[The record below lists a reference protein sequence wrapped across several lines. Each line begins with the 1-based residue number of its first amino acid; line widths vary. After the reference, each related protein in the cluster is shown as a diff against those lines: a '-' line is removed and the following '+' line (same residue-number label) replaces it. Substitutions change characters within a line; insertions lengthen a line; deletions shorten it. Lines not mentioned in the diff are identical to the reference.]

1 MGNKTFRKA
10 TLWLLVLF
18 AVFLFAPFSSS
29 ADDGYDAHFFIRYDS
44 STQTEDGTT
53 SYHPSHYFP
62 VGTTASDYVYGSGG
76 SDYTS
81 VDGKVLT
88 KSAYVAG
95 AEKIITGGNVNLY
108 DSFGTEANTEAL
120 HKYFKT
126 VYDNILQEPSRD
138 VIQTSIGKALGAKY
152 ATLYAKGEIDVLWY
166 VSKAESSYVN
176 VDGVVYYVKT
186 GQVVDKPETD
196 SGSVEIDGIK
206 NLKGR
211 NFKKG
216 DSWSFAIKADSADAP
231 MPEKS
236 TVSIQPE
243 DDAVE
248 YFTFGEIHFTRAD
261 LAGTNSKTFRYTIT
275 ESGSVANVTNDSA
288 THTVNVT
295 VSYDRNTKK
304 LSVKAAY
311 LNGGKSGSSAEFNN
325 EYHKPVTSVQG
336 KKVWADSND
345 RSQMRPEFITIHLLR
360 NGEEIKTK
368 TVTEAND
375 WKWTFDNLDK
385 FDANDKEYKYT
396 IKEDTVPFYTSAE
409 SKDADGNTV
418 ITNTYKPEKLELKG
432 DSALKV
438 TKVVVG
444 KKSAEPFTFKLT
456 AAENYGD
463 AVKMPANTE
472 VKTSDSIPADGA
484 ETKSFQPVEITKAGT
499 YQFKVKET
507 TTTTAGGWDYDN
519 RERTL
524 TVKVA
529 DNKGHLEVVDAD
541 STLSA
546 TVTNTFTPAVMD
558 GDTAITGLKT
568 LIGRNML
575 KDEEFNFTLKAGDE
589 ATQKAIDEKDIVLGS
604 TNARVSTLADGST
617 TTFMFGRAEF
627 SKEGEYT
634 FIVTEKDGGK
644 PGMKYDTEGKIL
656 KVKVSKED
664 GVLKAVQMNSPS
676 YKNVYEAAGEYTPAG
691 TKTLLSENGNK
702 LSVKDG
708 QFEFNVY
715 YSGHEDQEPVTT
727 GTTGSGKDAP
737 IHFGTLSYSISDLEK
752 LVAKGYADKK
762 VLASGAEYSINY
774 AVTEK
779 ETGNS
784 ALQQNTQTQT
794 FRVVV
799 KDNGT
804 GKLTVESGTGKKLNF
819 ENVYKSEKATVN
831 FEGLKVLEGR
841 SLKAGEFTFK
851 VASADADTPMPEAR
865 EAQNKANGSVNFGT
879 ITYGKDDLGDATE
892 KTFTYKIT
900 ESGNHPGVSNDTETK
915 TVKVTVKDDGKG
927 HITAELNPK
936 AAPLFTF
943 NNTYRTTSQDSSVT
957 GQVSIKKALAGRA
970 MEDGEFHFVLK
981 DEKGKTVGNATN
993 DKDGNITFPA
1003 LTFQNVGTYNY
1014 TVEEVAGNDSHITY
1028 DTTSYRVSAVVTDNL
1043 DGTLKVTWKSGTGT
1057 ILFKNTYSVD
1067 PTEATPSVEKEI
1079 IGENPAKDSTFRFTL
1094 TGTDNAPM
1102 PKGSVDGEKT
1112 ETITGEG
1119 QTEFGKIT
1127 FTQAGTYTYKVT
1139 EKLGNEA
1146 SYNYDSTEYT
1156 LTYKVTDVRGELKAE
1171 QSITTGGKSA
1181 NAMVFTNEYA
1191 PASMEGDAAITGTK
1205 ELVGRSMQADE
1216 QFEFTLKAGDEATQK
1231 AIDEKDIVL
1240 TDTDASLSGMKD
1252 GEKATFSFGRAEF
1265 SKEGEYTFTAT
1276 EKDGRKAGMTY
1287 DTAAKTFKVKVF
1299 KKNGVM
1305 STVQENQPTFKNTY
1319 EASGEYTP
1327 AGTKTLLN
1335 ENGNKLSV
1343 KDNQFKFSVYYAGH
1357 EEGEPVI
1364 TGTTAGGKDAA
1375 IQFGKLSY
1383 TISDL
1388 EKLVA
1393 KGYADKK
1400 VLEDGAE
1407 YSINYAVTENA
1418 TGNSALQQNTQ
1429 VQTFRVVVTDNG
1441 SGNLATKSVYGQ
1453 KIAFENLY
1461 KSDKATVNF
1470 EGQKVLEGRKL
1481 KADEFSFKFTSDE
1494 ANAPM
1499 PEQTEVQN
1507 KADGSVNFGA
1517 ITYGKNDLGDATEKT
1532 FTYKVKESGN
1542 QPGVSN
1548 DTETKIVKVTVKD
1561 DGKGHI
1567 TAETN
1572 PNTAPLFT
1580 FNNTYSTTSQDSS
1593 VTGQVQ
1599 MKKALTGRALK
1610 DGEFHFVLKNEAG
1623 KEVGKAVNDKD
1634 GNITFPK
1641 LTFKNV
1647 GTYNYTVEEVAGN
1660 DRHIT
1665 YDTTSY
1671 AVSAVVTDNLD
1682 GTLKVTWNSGTGN
1695 IQFRNTYTVDST
1707 NATPSVEKKI
1717 AGGNPAKDSTFRF
1730 TLTGKDNAP
1739 MPEGSK
1745 DGVKSAS
1752 ITGEGKAD
1760 FGKITFDKAG
1770 TYTYKVSEK
1779 IGSESSYNYDATE
1792 YTLTY
1797 KVKDVDGELK
1807 AEKSIT
1813 AGGKSADSMVFTN
1826 KYAPASLDG
1835 DTALTGTKTLIG
1847 RNMLKDEE
1855 FNFTLK
1861 AGDEA
1866 TQKAIDEKDIVLGST
1881 NARVSILSNGST
1893 TTFMFGRAEFAKEGE
1908 YTFLVT
1914 ERDGGKPGMKYDT
1927 ESKNLKVKVSKV
1939 NGIMTAV
1946 QEKTPAFKNT
1956 YEASGEYTPEGS
1968 KTLLNENGNKMSVK
1982 DDQFKFSVYY
1992 AGHEDQDPIITGTT
2006 GNGKYAPIHFGTL
2019 SYTISGLEKLVAK
2032 GYADKKVLANG
2043 AEYSINYG
2051 VTENATGNSA
2061 LQQNTQTQ
2069 TFRVVVKD
2077 NGTGKLTVESGT
2089 GKKLNFENVY
2099 KSEKATVN
2107 FEGLKVLEGRSLK
2120 AGEFSF
2126 KIASDDAN
2134 APMPEQTEV
2143 KNHANGS
2150 VNFGTI
2156 TYGKN
2161 DLGDAT
2167 EKTFTYKVTESGNH
2181 PGVANDTET
2190 KTVKVTVKDD
2200 GKGHI
2205 TAETNPNAAPLFAFN
2220 NTYSTQPMD
2229 SSVTGQVQI
2238 KKALAGRS
2246 MEEGEFHFVLKN
2258 EEGKTVDNA
2267 VNDKDGN
2274 ITFKKLTFKNVGTYN
2289 YTVEEVAGN
2298 DRHITYDKNSYN
2310 VSAAVTDNLDG
2321 TLKVTW
2327 TSGTGAILFKNTYT
2341 VDPTDATPSVE
2352 KKIAGGNPA
2361 KDSTFRFTLT
2371 GKDNA
2376 PMPEGSKDS
2385 VKSASITG
2393 EGKAD
2398 FGKITFDKAGTYTYK
2413 VAEENGNESSYNY
2426 DSTEYTLTYKV
2437 TDVKGELKAEQ
2448 SITAGDKSADEMVF
2462 TNEYAPA
2469 SMDGDTAITGTKELT
2484 GRSMLKDE
2492 KFEFTLKAGDEET
2505 QKAIDE
2511 KDIVLDDTHAS
2522 LSGMRDGQKST
2533 FSFGRAE
2540 FSKEGEYTFTVTE
2553 KDGGKA
2559 GMTYDTKEKTFKVKV
2574 AKENGIMTAVQEETP
2589 TFKNVYEASGEY
2601 TPAGTKTLLS
2611 ENGNKLSVK
2620 DNQFKFSVYYAGHE
2634 DQKPVTTGVTTSGKD
2649 AAIHFGTLS
2658 YTVSDLEKLVAKGY
2672 AAKTA
2677 KDDGAEYSINY
2688 AVTENATGNSALQ
2701 QNTQVQ
2707 TFRVVVTDNG
2717 SGNLATKSVYGQ
2729 KIAFENLYKSDKA
2742 TVNFEG
2748 QKVLEGRKLKADEFS
2763 FKFTSDEAN
2772 APMPEQAEVK
2782 NKANGQISFGTVTY
2796 GKDDLGDETEKTFT
2810 YKVKESGNRP
2820 GVANDTE
2827 TKTVKVTVKDDGKGH
2842 ITAETDPKTAPL
2854 FAFSNTYS
2862 TKPMDSSVTDQV
2874 QMKKVIV
2881 GRAME
2886 EGEFHF
2892 VLKNEEGKTL
2902 DNAVNDKAGNITFD
2916 KLTFKK
2922 VGTYNYTV
2930 EEVAGNDRHIT
2941 YDATPY
2947 TISAIVTDNLDGTL
2961 KVTWKSGT
2969 GAILFKNTYTPD
2981 STDAA
2986 PSVEKKIAGKNPAK
3000 DSTFRFTLTGKDN
3013 APMPEGSKDD
3023 RKTVKITGEGK
3034 ADFGKINFTRAG
3046 TYTYKVA
3053 EENGNESS
3061 YNYDSTEYT
3070 LTYKVTDVRGT
3081 LKAEQSITAGGKS
3094 ADAMVFTNKYA
3105 PASMEGDAAIT
3116 GTKELAGRSMQ
3127 KNEKFEFTLKAGDEA
3142 TQKAIDEK
3150 DIVLDDTHASLSGMR
3165 DGQKST
3171 FSFGRAEFSKEG
3183 EYTFTVTEKDGGKT
3197 GMTYDT
3203 KEKTFKVKVAK
3214 ENGIMTAVQEETP
3227 TFKNVYEASGEFTP
3241 AGTKTLLSENG
3252 NKLSVKDNQFKF
3264 SVYYAGHTDG
3274 EAVTT
3279 GTTGS
3284 GKEAEIHFG
3293 KISYTIS
3300 ELEKLVQNG
3309 YANKVEIDGGTRY
3322 VINYVVTENPSDNDA
3337 MQQNTEAKGVQVFVE
3352 DNGDGTLSVES
3363 EGADHLDFEN
3373 RYKSGEAKVALE
3385 GLKVLEGRSLQ
3396 AEEFTF
3402 TLTSEDA
3409 DAPMP
3414 EKSEVKN
3421 DAKGQINFG
3430 TITYGKDD
3438 LGDATEKTF
3447 TYQVKESGEQ
3457 PGVANDTETKTVK
3470 VTVKDDGEGHITA
3483 ETEPKEAPL
3492 FAFNNTYSTTSKE
3505 SSVTDTVKI
3514 RKTLTGRKL
3523 KNKEF
3528 TFVLKDKDGKNV
3540 AEAKNNADGKVTFKS
3555 LTFDEVGTYN
3565 YIVKEVKG
3573 NAKHVTYDANAYK
3586 VTATVTDNLDGTL
3599 SVKWSTGTKKE
3610 IRFYNRYK
3618 TKTVTSNSNGK
3629 HGGKADNNNIGPFTG
3644 DDSNADLYLGLM
3656 GASAAVLA
3664 ALAGSRKK
3672 RKL

>member
-1 MGNKTFRKA
+1 MGNKITRKA
-10 TLWLLVLF
+10 TVWLLVLF
-18 AVFLFAPFSSS
+18 VVFCFAPFSSS
-29 ADDGYDAHFFIRYDS
+29 ADDGARAERSVTGTIQAAKKAVSSVIGDVEPTPVSDSGYDAHFFIRYDS

-53 SYHPSHYFP
+53 QYSPKHYFP

-81 VDGKVLT
+81 ADGKVLT
-88 KSAYVAG
+88 KVAYVPG

-108 DSFGTEANTEAL
+108 DSFDTETNTEAL
-120 HKYFKT
+120 HEHFKT
-126 VYDNILQEPSRD
+126 VYDNILQEPSGD
-138 VIQTSIGKALGAKY
+138 VIQTSIEKALGTKY

-196 SGSVEIDGIK
+196 SGTVEIDGIK

-211 NFKKG
+211 SFKKG
-216 DSWSFAIKADSADAP
+216 DSWNFAIKADSADAP
-231 MPEKS
+231 MPEKT

-261 LAGTNSKTFRYTIT
+261 LKGSNSKTFRYTIT

-295 VSYDRNTKK
+295 VSYDRSTGK
-304 LSVKAAY
+304 LTVKAAY
-311 LNGGKSGSSAEFNN
+311 LNDGKSGSSAEFNN
-325 EYHKPVTSVQG
+325 EYHKPATSVQG
-336 KKVWADSND
+336 KKVWEDSND
-345 RSQMRPEFITIHLLR
+345 RSQMRPESITIHLLR
-360 NGEEIKTK
+360 NGEEIKSK

-385 FDANDKEYKYT
+385 FDANDNEYKYT

-409 SKDADGNTV
+409 STDADGNAV

-444 KKSAEPFTFKLT
+444 KKSAETFTFKLT

-541 STLSA
+541 SKLSA

-589 ATQKAIDEKDIVLGS
+589 TTQKAIDEKDIVLGN

-676 YKNVYEAAGEYTPAG
+676 CKNVYEAAGEYTPAG
-691 TKTLLSENGNK
+691 TKTLLNENGNK

-715 YSGHEDQEPVTT
+715 YSGHEDREPVTT
-727 GTTGSGKDAP
+727 GTAGNGKDAP
-737 IHFGTLSYSISDLEK
+737 IHFGTLSYTISDLEK
-752 LVAKGYADKK
+752 LAAKGYADKK
-762 VLASGAEYSINY
+762 VLENGAEYSINY
-774 AVTEK
+774 TVTEK
-779 ETGNS
+779 DTGNS

-794 FRVVV
+794 FRAVVT
-799 KDNGT
+799 DNGT
-804 GKLTVESGTGKKLNF
+804 GKLTVKAATGQKLNF
-819 ENVYKSEKATVN
+819 ENEYKSEKATVD

-841 SLKAGEFTFK
+841 SLKANEFTFK
-851 VASADADTPMPEAR
+851 VTSDDADAPMPEAR
-865 EAQNKANGSVNFGT
+865 EAQNRANGRVNFGT
-879 ITYGKDDLGDATE
+879 VTYGKDDLGDATA

-900 ESGNHPGVSNDTETK
+900 ESGNRPGVANDTETK

-927 HITAELNPK
+927 HITAELDPK

-943 NNTYRTTSQDSSVT
+943 NNTYSTASKESSVT

-981 DEKGKTVGNATN
+981 DENGKTVGNATN

-1003 LTFQNVGTYNY
+1003 LTFKNVGTYNY

-1028 DTTSYRVSAVVTDNL
+1028 DATPYKVSAVVTDNL
-1043 DGTLKVTWKSGTGT
+1043 DGTLKVTWTGGTGA

-1067 PTEATPSVEKEI
+1067 PTDATPSVEKKI
-1079 IGENPAKDSTFRFTL
+1079 TGGNPAKDSTFRFTL
-1094 TGTDNAPM
+1094 TGADNAPM
-1102 PKGSVDGEKT
+1102 PKGSVDGKKSV
-1112 ETITGEG
+1112 TITGEG
-1119 QTEFGKIT
+1119 QTDFGKIT
-1127 FTQAGTYTYKVT
+1127 FTRAGTYTYKVT
-1139 EKLGNEA
+1139 ENLGNEA

-1171 QSITTGGKSA
+1171 QSITAGGKSA

-1205 ELVGRSMQADE
+1205 ELVGRSMLDGEKFDFA
-1216 QFEFTLKAGDEATQK
+1216 LKAGDEVTKK
-1231 AIDEKDIVL
+1231 AIEEKDVVL

-1265 SKEGEYTFTAT
+1265 SKEGEYTFTVT
-1276 EKDGRKAGMTY
+1276 EKDGGKAGMTY
-1287 DTAAKTFKVKVF
+1287 DTEAKTFKVKVF

-1305 STVQENQPTFKNTY
+1305 STVQESKPAFKNIY

-1335 ENGNKLSV
+1335 ETGNKLSV

-1357 EEGEPVI
+1357 EDGEPVI

-1383 TISDL
+1383 TISGL
-1388 EKLVA
+1388 EKLVT

-1400 VLEDGAE
+1400 ALENGAE
-1407 YSINYAVTENA
+1407 YSINYAVVENA

-1429 VQTFRVVVTDNG
+1429 IQTFRVVATDNG
-1441 SGNLATKSVYGQ
+1441 TGKLAVKSVAGQ

-1461 KSDKATVNF
+1461 KSEKATVNL

-1481 KADEFSFKFTSDE
+1481 KADEFSFKITSDE

-1507 KADGSVNFGA
+1507 KANGSVNFGT

-1548 DTETKIVKVTVKD
+1548 DTETKTVKVTVKD

-1567 TAETN
+1567 TAETD
-1572 PNTAPLFT
+1572 PNAAPLFT

-1623 KEVGKAVNDKD
+1623 KEVGNAVNDKD
-1634 GNITFPK
+1634 GNITFDK

-1647 GTYNYTVEEVAGN
+1647 GTYNYTVEEVPGN

-1671 AVSAVVTDNLD
+1671 SVSAVVTDNLD
-1682 GTLKVTWNSGTGN
+1682 GTLKVTWTSGTGN

-1707 NATPSVEKKI
+1707 NVTPSVEKKI
-1717 AGGNPAKDSTFRF
+1717 SGKQPAKASTFHF
-1730 TLTGKDNAP
+1730 TITGTDNAP

-1745 DGVKSAS
+1745 DGKKSAA

-1760 FGKITFDKAG
+1760 FGKISFSQAG
-1770 TYTYKVSEK
+1770 TYTYKVNEK
-1779 IGSESSYNYDATE
+1779 LGSEASYDYDSTE

-1797 KVKDVDGELK
+1797 KVTDVNGELK

-1881 NARVSILSNGST
+1881 NARVSTLANGST
-1893 TTFMFGRAEFAKEGE
+1893 TTFMFGRAEFSKEGE

-1914 ERDGGKPGMKYDT
+1914 EKDGGKPGMKYDT
-1927 ESKNLKVKVSKV
+1927 ESKTLKVKVSKE

-1956 YEASGEYTPEGS
+1956 YEAAGEYTPEGS

-1982 DDQFKFSVYY
+1982 DNQFKFSVYY
-1992 AGHEDQDPIITGTT
+1992 TGHEDGEPVTTGTT
-2006 GNGKYAPIHFGTL
+2006 GNGKDAPIHFGTL
-2019 SYTISGLEKLVAK
+2019 SYTISDLEKLAAK
-2032 GYADKKVLANG
+2032 GYADKTVLENG
-2043 AEYSINYG
+2043 AEYSINYA
-2051 VTENATGNSA
+2051 VTEDATGNSA

-2107 FEGLKVLEGRSLK
+2107 FEGLKVLEGRKLN
-2120 AGEFSF
+2120 ADEFTF
-2126 KIASDDAN
+2126 HVTSDDEN
-2134 APMPEQTEV
+2134 APMPEQT
-2143 KNHANGS
+2143 
-2150 VNFGTI
+2150 
-2156 TYGKN
+2156 
-2161 DLGDAT
+2161 
-2167 EKTFTYKVTESGNH
+2167 
-2181 PGVANDTET
+2181 
-2190 KTVKVTVKDD
+2190 
-2200 GKGHI
+2200 
-2205 TAETNPNAAPLFAFN
+2205 
-2220 NTYSTQPMD
+2220 
-2229 SSVTGQVQI
+2229 
-2238 KKALAGRS
+2238 
-2246 MEEGEFHFVLKN
+2246 
-2258 EEGKTVDNA
+2258 
-2267 VNDKDGN
+2267 
-2274 ITFKKLTFKNVGTYN
+2274 
-2289 YTVEEVAGN
+2289 
-2298 DRHITYDKNSYN
+2298 
-2310 VSAAVTDNLDG
+2310 
-2321 TLKVTW
+2321 
-2327 TSGTGAILFKNTYT
+2327 
-2341 VDPTDATPSVE
+2341 
-2352 KKIAGGNPA
+2352 
-2361 KDSTFRFTLT
+2361 
-2371 GKDNA
+2371 
-2376 PMPEGSKDS
+2376 
-2385 VKSASITG
+2385 
-2393 EGKAD
+2393 
-2398 FGKITFDKAGTYTYK
+2398 
-2413 VAEENGNESSYNY
+2413 
-2426 DSTEYTLTYKV
+2426 
-2437 TDVKGELKAEQ
+2437 
-2448 SITAGDKSADEMVF
+2448 
-2462 TNEYAPA
+2462 
-2469 SMDGDTAITGTKELT
+2469 
-2484 GRSMLKDE
+2484 
-2492 KFEFTLKAGDEET
+2492 
-2505 QKAIDE
+2505 
-2511 KDIVLDDTHAS
+2511 
-2522 LSGMRDGQKST
+2522 
-2533 FSFGRAE
+2533 
-2540 FSKEGEYTFTVTE
+2540 
-2553 KDGGKA
+2553 
-2559 GMTYDTKEKTFKVKV
+2559 
-2574 AKENGIMTAVQEETP
+2574 
-2589 TFKNVYEASGEY
+2589 
-2601 TPAGTKTLLS
+2601 
-2611 ENGNKLSVK
+2611 
-2620 DNQFKFSVYYAGHE
+2620 
-2634 DQKPVTTGVTTSGKD
+2634 
-2649 AAIHFGTLS
+2649 
-2658 YTVSDLEKLVAKGY
+2658 
-2672 AAKTA
+2672 
-2677 KDDGAEYSINY
+2677 
-2688 AVTENATGNSALQ
+2688 
-2701 QNTQVQ
+2701 
-2707 TFRVVVTDNG
+2707 
-2717 SGNLATKSVYGQ
+2717 
-2729 KIAFENLYKSDKA
+2729 
-2742 TVNFEG
+2742 
-2748 QKVLEGRKLKADEFS
+2748 
-2763 FKFTSDEAN
+2763 
-2772 APMPEQAEVK
+2772 EVK
-2782 NKANGQISFGTVTY
+2782 NKANGQISFGTITY

-2862 TKPMDSSVTDQV
+2862 TKPMDSAVTGQV
-2874 QMKKVIV
+2874 QIKKALA
-2881 GRAME
+2881 GRSMD

-2892 VLKNEEGKTL
+2892 VLKNEEGKTV
-2902 DNAVNDKAGNITFD
+2902 DNAVNDKDGNITFK
-2916 KLTFKK
+2916 KLTFKN

-2930 EEVAGNDRHIT
+2930 EEVPGNDRHIT
-2941 YDATPY
+2941 YDTTSY
-2947 TISAIVTDNLDGTL
+2947 SVSAVVTDNLDGTL
-2961 KVTWKSGT
+2961 KVTWTGGT
-2969 GAILFKNTYTPD
+2969 GAILFKNTYTVDP
-2981 STDAA
+2981 TDAT
-2986 PSVEKKIAGKNPAK
+2986 PSVEKKITGGNPAK
-3000 DSTFRFTLTGKDN
+3000 DSTFRFTLTAKDN
-3013 APMPEGSKDD
+3013 APMPEGSKDG
-3023 RKTVKITGEGK
+3023 VKSAAVTGEGK
-3034 ADFGKINFTRAG
+3034 ADFGKITFDKAG
-3046 TYTYKVA
+3046 TYTYKVT

-3070 LTYKVTDVRGT
+3070 LTYKVTDVKGE
-3081 LKAEQSITAGGKS
+3081 LKAEQSITAGDKS
-3094 ADAMVFTNKYA
+3094 ADEMVFTNEYA
-3105 PASMEGDAAIT
+3105 PASMDGDTAIT
-3116 GTKELAGRSMQ
+3116 GTKELVGRSML
-3127 KNEKFEFTLKAGDEA
+3127 KDEKFEFTLKAGDEA

-3150 DIVLDDTHASLSGMR
+3150 DIVLDDTNASLSGMR

-3171 FSFGRAEFSKEG
+3171 CSFGRAEFSREG
-3183 EYTFTVTEKDGGKT
+3183 EYTFTVTEKDGGKA

-3227 TFKNVYEASGEFTP
+3227 TFKNVYEASGEYTP
-3241 AGTKTLLSENG
+3241 TGTKTLLSENG

-3264 SVYYAGHTDG
+3264 SVYYTGHTDG

-3279 GTTGS
+3279 GTTGN
-3284 GKEAEIHFG
+3284 GKDAEIGFG
-3293 KISYTIS
+3293 KLSYTIS
-3300 ELEKLVQNG
+3300 DLEKLVAKG
-3309 YANKVEIDGGTRY
+3309 YADKAELDNGARYYID
-3322 VINYVVTENPSDNDA
+3322 YVVIENASDNGA
-3337 MQQNTEAKGVQVFVE
+3337 LQANTQAPTFRVE
-3352 DNGDGTLSVES
+3352 VTDNGDGTLTAES
-3363 EGADHLDFEN
+3363 EEGSKLAFEN
-3373 RYKSGEAKVALE
+3373 LYKTDKATVHFNGQ
-3385 GLKVLEGRSLQ
+3385 KVLEGRPLK
-3396 AEEFTF
+3396 ADEFTF
-3402 TLTSEDA
+3402 NVASDDEN
-3409 DAPMP
+3409 APMP
-3414 EKSEVKN
+3414 EKTEVKN
-3421 DAKGQINFG
+3421 EEGGNIDFG

-3438 LGDATEKTF
+3438 LGDETEKTF

-3492 FAFNNTYSTTSKE
+3492 FAFNNTYSTSSKE

-3528 TFVLKDKDGKNV
+3528 TFVLKDKDGKSV
-3540 AEAKNNADGKVTFKS
+3540 AEAKNNADGSVAFKN

-3565 YIVKEVKG
+3565 YTVKEVKG
-3573 NAKHVTYDANAYK
+3573 NAKRVTYDANAYK

-3610 IRFYNRYK
+3610 IHFYNRYK
-3618 TKTVTSNSNGK
+3618 KKAVTSNSSGK
-3629 HGGKADNNNIGPFTG
+3629 HGGKDDNNNIGPFTG
-3644 DDSNADLYLGLM
+3644 DDSNTDLYLGLM
-3656 GASAAVLA
+3656 GASAAILA

>member
-1 MGNKTFRKA
+1 MGNKISRKA

-53 SYHPSHYFP
+53 HYSPKHYFP
-62 VGTTASDYVYGSGG
+62 VGTTASGYVYGSGG

-88 KSAYVAG
+88 KSAYVPG
-95 AEKIITGGNVNLY
+95 AEAAITGGNVNLY
-108 DSFGTEANTEAL
+108 DSFDTEAL
-120 HKYFKT
+120 HTYFKT

-138 VIQTSIGKALGAKY
+138 VIQASIEKALGAKY
-152 ATLYAKGEIDVLWY
+152 AAMYAKGEIDVLWY

-196 SGSVEIDGIK
+196 SSTVEIDGIK

-216 DSWSFAIKADSADAP
+216 DSWNFAIKADTDDAP
-231 MPEKS
+231 MPEK
-236 TVSIQPE
+236 TTARIQPE

-261 LAGTNSKTFRYTIT
+261 LKGSNSKTFRYTIT

-288 THTVNVT
+288 SHTVNVT
-295 VSYDRNTKK
+295 VSYDRNKRK
-304 LSVKAAY
+304 LSAKAEY

-325 EYHKPVTSVQG
+325 EYHKPVTRVQVE
-336 KKVWADSND
+336 KVWSDSND
-345 RSQMRPEFITIHLLR
+345 RSRMRPDSITIHLLR

-409 SKDADGNTV
+409 STDADGNTV

-432 DSALKV
+432 DAALKV

-499 YQFKVKET
+499 YKFKVKET

-575 KDEEFNFTLKAGDE
+575 KDEEFNFTLKAGDA

-644 PGMKYDTEGKIL
+644 PGMKYDTEGKVL

-664 GVLKAVQMNSPS
+664 GILKAVQMNSPS

-691 TKTLLSENGNK
+691 TKTLLNENGNK

-715 YSGHEDQEPVTT
+715 YSGHEDREPVTT

-737 IHFGTLSYSISDLEK
+737 IHFGTLSYTISDLEK

-762 VLASGAEYSINY
+762 VLENGAEYSINY
-774 AVTEK
+774 TVTEK

-794 FRVVV
+794 FRVVM

-804 GKLTVESGTGKKLNF
+804 GKLTVKSGTGKKLNF
-819 ENVYKSEKATVN
+819 ENEYKSEKATVN

-841 SLKAGEFTFK
+841 NLKADEFTFK
-851 VASADADTPMPEAR
+851 VTSDDADAPMPKAR
-865 EAQNKANGSVNFGT
+865 EAQNRANGSVNFGT
-879 ITYGKDDLGDATE
+879 VTYGKDDLGDATE
-892 KTFTYKIT
+892 KTFTYKVS
-900 ESGNHPGVSNDTETK
+900 ESGNHPGVSNDTATK

-927 HITAELNPK
+927 HITAETDPK

-943 NNTYRTTSQDSSVT
+943 NNTYSTAPQDSSVT

-981 DEKGKTVGNATN
+981 DENGKTVGEGTN
-993 DKDGNITFPA
+993 DKDGNISFPA
-1003 LTFQNVGTYNY
+1003 LTFKNVGTYNY
-1014 TVEEVAGNDSHITY
+1014 TVKEVAGNDSHITY
-1028 DTTSYRVSAVVTDNL
+1028 DATPYKVSAVVTDNL
-1043 DGTLKVTWKSGTGT
+1043 DGTLKVTWKSGTGA
-1057 ILFKNTYSVD
+1057 ILFKNTYRVD
-1067 PTEATPSVEKEI
+1067 PTDVVPSVEKKI
-1079 IGENPAKDSTFRFTL
+1079 TGENPAKDSTFRFTL
-1094 TGTDNAPM
+1094 TGTGNAPM

-1112 ETITGEG
+1112 ETIAGEG
-1119 QTEFGKIT
+1119 QTDFGKIT
-1127 FTQAGTYTYKVT
+1127 FTRAGTYTYKVT
-1139 EKLGNEA
+1139 EELGNEI

-1171 QSITTGGKSA
+1171 QSITAGGKSA
-1181 NAMVFTNEYA
+1181 DSMVFTNEYA

-1205 ELVGRSMQADE
+1205 ELVGRSMLDGETFDFA
-1216 QFEFTLKAGDEATQK
+1216 LKAGDEATQK

-1265 SKEGEYTFTAT
+1265 SKEGEYTFTVT
-1276 EKDGRKAGMTY
+1276 EKDGGKAGMTY
-1287 DTAAKTFKVKVF
+1287 DTEAKTFKVKVF

-1305 STVQENQPTFKNTY
+1305 STVQENKPTFKNTY

-1327 AGTKTLLN
+1327 AGSKTLLN

-1357 EEGEPVI
+1357 ENGEPVI
-1364 TGTTAGGKDAA
+1364 TGTTTAGKDAA

-1400 VLEDGAE
+1400 VLADGAE

-1441 SGNLATKSVYGQ
+1441 SGKLAAKSTYGQ

-1548 DTETKIVKVTVKD
+1548 DTETKTVKVTVKD

-1567 TAETN
+1567 TAETD
-1572 PNTAPLFT
+1572 PNAAPLFT
-1580 FNNTYSTTSQDSS
+1580 FNNTYSTASQDSS

-1610 DGEFHFVLKNEAG
+1610 DGEFHFVLK
-1623 KEVGKAVNDKD
+1623 
-1634 GNITFPK
+1634 
-1641 LTFKNV
+1641 
-1647 GTYNYTVEEVAGN
+1647 
-1660 DRHIT
+1660 
-1665 YDTTSY
+1665 
-1671 AVSAVVTDNLD
+1671 
-1682 GTLKVTWNSGTGN
+1682 
-1695 IQFRNTYTVDST
+1695 
-1707 NATPSVEKKI
+1707 
-1717 AGGNPAKDSTFRF
+1717 
-1730 TLTGKDNAP
+1730 
-1739 MPEGSK
+1739 
-1745 DGVKSAS
+1745 
-1752 ITGEGKAD
+1752 
-1760 FGKITFDKAG
+1760 
-1770 TYTYKVSEK
+1770 
-1779 IGSESSYNYDATE
+1779 
-1792 YTLTY
+1792 
-1797 KVKDVDGELK
+1797 
-1807 AEKSIT
+1807 
-1813 AGGKSADSMVFTN
+1813 
-1826 KYAPASLDG
+1826 
-1835 DTALTGTKTLIG
+1835 
-1847 RNMLKDEE
+1847 DE
-1855 FNFTLK
+1855 N
-1861 AGDEA
+1861 
-1866 TQKAIDEKDIVLGST
+1866 
-1881 NARVSILSNGST
+1881 
-1893 TTFMFGRAEFAKEGE
+1893 
-1908 YTFLVT
+1908 
-1914 ERDGGKPGMKYDT
+1914 
-1927 ESKNLKVKVSKV
+1927 
-1939 NGIMTAV
+1939 
-1946 QEKTPAFKNT
+1946 
-1956 YEASGEYTPEGS
+1956 
-1968 KTLLNENGNKMSVK
+1968 
-1982 DDQFKFSVYY
+1982 
-1992 AGHEDQDPIITGTT
+1992 
-2006 GNGKYAPIHFGTL
+2006 
-2019 SYTISGLEKLVAK
+2019 
-2032 GYADKKVLANG
+2032 
-2043 AEYSINYG
+2043 
-2051 VTENATGNSA
+2051 
-2061 LQQNTQTQ
+2061 
-2069 TFRVVVKD
+2069 
-2077 NGTGKLTVESGT
+2077 
-2089 GKKLNFENVY
+2089 
-2099 KSEKATVN
+2099 
-2107 FEGLKVLEGRSLK
+2107 
-2120 AGEFSF
+2120 
-2126 KIASDDAN
+2126 
-2134 APMPEQTEV
+2134 
-2143 KNHANGS
+2143 
-2150 VNFGTI
+2150 
-2156 TYGKN
+2156 
-2161 DLGDAT
+2161 
-2167 EKTFTYKVTESGNH
+2167 
-2181 PGVANDTET
+2181 
-2190 KTVKVTVKDD
+2190 
-2200 GKGHI
+2200 
-2205 TAETNPNAAPLFAFN
+2205 
-2220 NTYSTQPMD
+2220 
-2229 SSVTGQVQI
+2229 
-2238 KKALAGRS
+2238 
-2246 MEEGEFHFVLKN
+2246 
-2258 EEGKTVDNA
+2258 GKTV
-2267 VNDKDGN
+2267 G
-2274 ITFKKLTFKNVGTYN
+2274 
-2289 YTVEEVAGN
+2289 
-2298 DRHITYDKNSYN
+2298 
-2310 VSAAVTDNLDG
+2310 
-2321 TLKVTW
+2321 
-2327 TSGTGAILFKNTYT
+2327 
-2341 VDPTDATPSVE
+2341 
-2352 KKIAGGNPA
+2352 
-2361 KDSTFRFTLT
+2361 
-2371 GKDNA
+2371 
-2376 PMPEGSKDS
+2376 
-2385 VKSASITG
+2385 
-2393 EGKAD
+2393 
-2398 FGKITFDKAGTYTYK
+2398 
-2413 VAEENGNESSYNY
+2413 
-2426 DSTEYTLTYKV
+2426 
-2437 TDVKGELKAEQ
+2437 
-2448 SITAGDKSADEMVF
+2448 
-2462 TNEYAPA
+2462 
-2469 SMDGDTAITGTKELT
+2469 
-2484 GRSMLKDE
+2484 
-2492 KFEFTLKAGDEET
+2492 
-2505 QKAIDE
+2505 
-2511 KDIVLDDTHAS
+2511 
-2522 LSGMRDGQKST
+2522 
-2533 FSFGRAE
+2533 
-2540 FSKEGEYTFTVTE
+2540 
-2553 KDGGKA
+2553 
-2559 GMTYDTKEKTFKVKV
+2559 
-2574 AKENGIMTAVQEETP
+2574 
-2589 TFKNVYEASGEY
+2589 
-2601 TPAGTKTLLS
+2601 
-2611 ENGNKLSVK
+2611 
-2620 DNQFKFSVYYAGHE
+2620 
-2634 DQKPVTTGVTTSGKD
+2634 
-2649 AAIHFGTLS
+2649 
-2658 YTVSDLEKLVAKGY
+2658 
-2672 AAKTA
+2672 
-2677 KDDGAEYSINY
+2677 
-2688 AVTENATGNSALQ
+2688 
-2701 QNTQVQ
+2701 
-2707 TFRVVVTDNG
+2707 
-2717 SGNLATKSVYGQ
+2717 
-2729 KIAFENLYKSDKA
+2729 
-2742 TVNFEG
+2742 
-2748 QKVLEGRKLKADEFS
+2748 
-2763 FKFTSDEAN
+2763 
-2772 APMPEQAEVK
+2772 
-2782 NKANGQISFGTVTY
+2782 
-2796 GKDDLGDETEKTFT
+2796 
-2810 YKVKESGNRP
+2810 
-2820 GVANDTE
+2820 
-2827 TKTVKVTVKDDGKGH
+2827 
-2842 ITAETDPKTAPL
+2842 
-2854 FAFSNTYS
+2854 
-2862 TKPMDSSVTDQV
+2862 
-2874 QMKKVIV
+2874 
-2881 GRAME
+2881 
-2886 EGEFHF
+2886 
-2892 VLKNEEGKTL
+2892 
-2902 DNAVNDKAGNITFD
+2902 NAVNDKAGNITFD

-2947 TISAIVTDNLDGTL
+2947 TISAVVTDNLDGTL
-2961 KVTWKSGT
+2961 KVTWKSET

-3000 DSTFRFTLTGKDN
+3000 DSTFHFTLAGKDN
-3013 APMPEGSKDD
+3013 APMPEGSKDG

-3094 ADAMVFTNKYA
+3094 ADEMVFTNEYA
-3105 PASMEGDAAIT
+3105 PASMDGDTAIT
-3116 GTKELAGRSMQ
+3116 GTKELVGRSML
-3127 KNEKFEFTLKAGDEA
+3127 KDEKFEFVLKAGNAE

-3150 DIVLDDTHASLSGMR
+3150 DIVLDDTNASLSGMK
-3165 DGQKST
+3165 DGEKAT

-3183 EYTFTVTEKDGGKT
+3183 EYTFTVTEKDGGKA
-3197 GMTYDT
+3197 GMTYDDN
-3203 KEKTFKVKVAK
+3203 EKVLKVKVAK
-3214 ENGIMTAVQEETP
+3214 KNGVMTAVQEETP
-3227 TFKNVYEASGEFTP
+3227 AFRNTYEAAGEYTP
-3241 AGTKTLLSENG
+3241 EGTKTLLSEKK
-3252 NKLSVKDNQFKF
+3252 NKLTIKAGEFKF
-3264 SVYYAGHTDG
+3264 SVYYAGHEDQKP
-3274 EAVTT
+3274 VTT
-3279 GTTGS
+3279 GVTTS
-3284 GKEAEIHFG
+3284 GKDAAIHFG
-3293 KISYTIS
+3293 TLSYTVS
-3300 ELEKLVQNG
+3300 NLEELVTKG
-3309 YANKVEIDGGTRY
+3309 YADKAELDNGARYYID
-3322 VINYVVTENPSDNDA
+3322 YVVVENASENNA
-3337 MQQNTEAKGVQVFVE
+3337 LQANTQAPTFRVE
-3352 DNGDGTLSVES
+3352 VTDNGDGTLTAES
-3363 EGADHLDFEN
+3363 EEGSKLAFEN
-3373 RYKSGEAKVALE
+3373 LYKSDKATVHFNGQ
-3385 GLKVLEGRSLQ
+3385 KVLEGRPLK
-3396 AEEFTF
+3396 ADEFTF
-3402 TLTSEDA
+3402 NVTSNDET
-3409 DAPMP
+3409 APMP
-3414 EKSEVKN
+3414 EKTEVKN
-3421 DAKGQINFG
+3421 EEGGNIDFG

-3438 LGDATEKTF
+3438 LGDETEKTF
-3447 TYQVKESGEQ
+3447 TYQVNESGEQ

-3540 AEAKNNADGKVTFKS
+3540 AEAKNNADGSVAFKS

-3565 YIVKEVKG
+3565 YTVKEVKG
-3573 NAKHVTYDANAYK
+3573 NAKRVSYDTNAYN

-3610 IRFYNRYK
+3610 IHFYNRYK
-3618 TKTVTSNSNGK
+3618 KKTVNDSNSHGKNGDK
-3629 HGGKADNNNIGPFTG
+3629 DDNNNIGPFTG
-3644 DDSNADLYLGLM
+3644 DDNNADLYLGLM
-3656 GASAAVLA
+3656 GASAAILA

>member
-1 MGNKTFRKA
+1 M
-10 TLWLLVLF
+10 V

-53 SYHPSHYFP
+53 QYSPSHYFP
-62 VGTTASDYVYGSGG
+62 VGTTASDYVYGKSG

-108 DSFGTEANTEAL
+108 DSFDTEANTEAL

-138 VIQTSIGKALGAKY
+138 VIQTSIEKALGTKY

-261 LAGTNSKTFRYTIT
+261 LAGANSKTFRYTIT

-385 FDANDKEYKYT
+385 FDANDEEYKYT

-432 DSALKV
+432 DSALKI

-604 TNARVSTLADGST
+604 TKARVSTLADGST

-656 KVKVSKED
+656 KVKVTKED

-676 YKNVYEAAGEYTPAG
+676 YKNVYEAAGEYTPEG

-715 YSGHEDQEPVTT
+715 YSGHEDREPVTT

-737 IHFGTLSYSISDLEK
+737 IHFGTLSYTISDLEK

-892 KTFTYKIT
+892 KTFIYKVT

-927 HITAELNPK
+927 HITAEMDPK

-1003 LTFQNVGTYNY
+1003 LTFKNVGTYNY
-1014 TVEEVAGNDSHITY
+1014 TVEEVVGNDSHITY
-1028 DTTSYRVSAVVTDNL
+1028 DATSYKVSAVVTDNL

-1067 PTEATPSVEKEI
+1067 PTEATPSVEKKI
-1079 IGENPAKDSTFRFTL
+1079 IGGNPAKDSTFRFTL

-1112 ETITGEG
+1112 ETITGKG
-1119 QTEFGKIT
+1119 QTDFGKIT
-1127 FTQAGTYTYKVT
+1127 FTRAGTYTYKVT

-1171 QSITTGGKSA
+1171 QSITAGGKSV
-1181 NAMVFTNEYA
+1181 NAMVFTNKYA

-1205 ELVGRSMQADE
+1205 ELVGRSMLKGE
-1216 QFEFTLKAGDEATQK
+1216 KFEFALKAGDAATQK

-1240 TDTDASLSGMKD
+1240 DDTNASLSGMKD

-1265 SKEGEYTFTAT
+1265 SKEGEYTFTVT
-1276 EKDGRKAGMTY
+1276 EKDGGKAGMTY
-1287 DTAAKTFKVKVF
+1287 DDNEKVLKVKVT

-1305 STVQENQPTFKNTY
+1305 TAVQEETPAFRNTY
-1319 EASGEYTP
+1319 EAAGEYTP
-1327 AGTKTLLN
+1327 EGTKTLLS
-1335 ENGNKLSV
+1335 EKKNKLTV
-1343 KDNQFKFSVYYAGH
+1343 KAGEFKFSVYYAGH
-1357 EEGEPVI
+1357 EDQKPVT
-1364 TGTTAGGKDAA
+1364 TGVTTSGKDAA
-1375 IQFGKLSY
+1375 IHFGTLSY
-1383 TISDL
+1383 TVSDL
-1388 EKLVA
+1388 EKLVT
-1393 KGYADKK
+1393 KGYASKTAK
-1400 VLEDGAE
+1400 EDGAE
-1407 YSINYAVTENA
+1407 YSINYVVTENA

-1429 VQTFRVVVTDNG
+1429 
-1441 SGNLATKSVYGQ
+1441 
-1453 KIAFENLY
+1453 
-1461 KSDKATVNF
+1461 
-1470 EGQKVLEGRKL
+1470 
-1481 KADEFSFKFTSDE
+1481 
-1494 ANAPM
+1494 
-1499 PEQTEVQN
+1499 
-1507 KADGSVNFGA
+1507 
-1517 ITYGKNDLGDATEKT
+1517 
-1532 FTYKVKESGN
+1532 
-1542 QPGVSN
+1542 
-1548 DTETKIVKVTVKD
+1548 
-1561 DGKGHI
+1561 
-1567 TAETN
+1567 
-1572 PNTAPLFT
+1572 
-1580 FNNTYSTTSQDSS
+1580 ST
-1593 VTGQVQ
+1593 
-1599 MKKALTGRALK
+1599 
-1610 DGEFHFVLKNEAG
+1610 
-1623 KEVGKAVNDKD
+1623 
-1634 GNITFPK
+1634 P
-1641 LTFKNV
+1641 
-1647 GTYNYTVEEVAGN
+1647 
-1660 DRHIT
+1660 
-1665 YDTTSY
+1665 
-1671 AVSAVVTDNLD
+1671 
-1682 GTLKVTWNSGTGN
+1682 
-1695 IQFRNTYTVDST
+1695 
-1707 NATPSVEKKI
+1707 
-1717 AGGNPAKDSTFRF
+1717 
-1730 TLTGKDNAP
+1730 
-1739 MPEGSK
+1739 
-1745 DGVKSAS
+1745 
-1752 ITGEGKAD
+1752 
-1760 FGKITFDKAG
+1760 
-1770 TYTYKVSEK
+1770 
-1779 IGSESSYNYDATE
+1779 
-1792 YTLTY
+1792 
-1797 KVKDVDGELK
+1797 
-1807 AEKSIT
+1807 
-1813 AGGKSADSMVFTN
+1813 
-1826 KYAPASLDG
+1826 
-1835 DTALTGTKTLIG
+1835 
-1847 RNMLKDEE
+1847 
-1855 FNFTLK
+1855 
-1861 AGDEA
+1861 
-1866 TQKAIDEKDIVLGST
+1866 
-1881 NARVSILSNGST
+1881 
-1893 TTFMFGRAEFAKEGE
+1893 
-1908 YTFLVT
+1908 
-1914 ERDGGKPGMKYDT
+1914 
-1927 ESKNLKVKVSKV
+1927 
-1939 NGIMTAV
+1939 
-1946 QEKTPAFKNT
+1946 
-1956 YEASGEYTPEGS
+1956 
-1968 KTLLNENGNKMSVK
+1968 
-1982 DDQFKFSVYY
+1982 
-1992 AGHEDQDPIITGTT
+1992 
-2006 GNGKYAPIHFGTL
+2006 
-2019 SYTISGLEKLVAK
+2019 
-2032 GYADKKVLANG
+2032 
-2043 AEYSINYG
+2043 
-2051 VTENATGNSA
+2051 
-2061 LQQNTQTQ
+2061 
-2069 TFRVVVKD
+2069 FRVVVKD
-2077 NGTGKLTVESGT
+2077 NADGRLTVESGT
-2089 GKKLNFENVY
+2089 GKKLNFENEY
-2099 KSEKATVN
+2099 KSEKATVS
-2107 FEGLKVLEGRSLK
+2107 FEGLKVLEGRKLN
-2120 AGEFSF
+2120 ADEFTF
-2126 KIASDDAN
+2126 HVTSDDEN

-2143 KNHANGS
+2143 KNKANGRIS
-2150 VNFGTI
+2150 FGTI
-2156 TYGKN
+2156 TYGKD
-2161 DLGDAT
+2161 DLGDET
-2167 EKTFTYKVTESGNH
+2167 EKTFTYKVKESGNR

-2205 TAETNPNAAPLFAFN
+2205 TAETDPKAAPLFAFN

-2327 TSGTGAILFKNTYT
+2327 TSGTGATLFKNTYA

-2469 SMDGDTAITGTKELT
+2469 SMDGDTAITGTKELV

-2492 KFEFTLKAGDEET
+2492 KFEFTLKAGDEAT

-2511 KDIVLDDTHAS
+2511 KDIVLDDNNAS

-2620 DNQFKFSVYYAGHE
+2620 DNQFKFSVYYAGHTDGE
-2634 DQKPVTTGVTTSGKD
+2634 AVTTGTTGNGKD
-2649 AAIHFGTLS
+2649 AEIGFGKLS
-2658 YTVSDLEKLVAKGY
+2658 YTISDLEKLVAKGY
-2672 AAKTA
+2672 ADKAEL
-2677 KDDGAEYSINY
+2677 DNGARYYIDY
-2688 AVTENATGNSALQ
+2688 VVIENASDNSALQ
-2701 QNTQVQ
+2701 ANTQAP
-2707 TFRVVVTDNG
+2707 TFRVEVTDNG
-2717 SGNLATKSVYGQ
+2717 DGTLTAASEEGSKL
-2729 KIAFENLYKSDKA
+2729 AFENLYKSDKA
-2742 TVNFEG
+2742 TVHFNG
-2748 QKVLEGRKLKADEFS
+2748 QKVLEGRPLKADEFT
-2763 FKFTSDEAN
+2763 FNVTADEEN
-2772 APMPEQAEVK
+2772 APMPEKTEVK
-2782 NKANGQISFGTVTY
+2782 NEEGGNVDFGTITY

-2810 YKVKESGNRP
+2810 Y
-2820 GVANDTE
+2820 
-2827 TKTVKVTVKDDGKGH
+2827 
-2842 ITAETDPKTAPL
+2842 
-2854 FAFSNTYS
+2854 
-2862 TKPMDSSVTDQV
+2862 
-2874 QMKKVIV
+2874 
-2881 GRAME
+2881 
-2886 EGEFHF
+2886 
-2892 VLKNEEGKTL
+2892 
-2902 DNAVNDKAGNITFD
+2902 
-2916 KLTFKK
+2916 
-2922 VGTYNYTV
+2922 
-2930 EEVAGNDRHIT
+2930 
-2941 YDATPY
+2941 
-2947 TISAIVTDNLDGTL
+2947 
-2961 KVTWKSGT
+2961 
-2969 GAILFKNTYTPD
+2969 
-2981 STDAA
+2981 
-2986 PSVEKKIAGKNPAK
+2986 
-3000 DSTFRFTLTGKDN
+3000 
-3013 APMPEGSKDD
+3013 
-3023 RKTVKITGEGK
+3023 
-3034 ADFGKINFTRAG
+3034 
-3046 TYTYKVA
+3046 
-3053 EENGNESS
+3053 
-3061 YNYDSTEYT
+3061 
-3070 LTYKVTDVRGT
+3070 
-3081 LKAEQSITAGGKS
+3081 
-3094 ADAMVFTNKYA
+3094 
-3105 PASMEGDAAIT
+3105 
-3116 GTKELAGRSMQ
+3116 
-3127 KNEKFEFTLKAGDEA
+3127 
-3142 TQKAIDEK
+3142 
-3150 DIVLDDTHASLSGMR
+3150 
-3165 DGQKST
+3165 
-3171 FSFGRAEFSKEG
+3171 
-3183 EYTFTVTEKDGGKT
+3183 
-3197 GMTYDT
+3197 
-3203 KEKTFKVKVAK
+3203 
-3214 ENGIMTAVQEETP
+3214 
-3227 TFKNVYEASGEFTP
+3227 
-3241 AGTKTLLSENG
+3241 
-3252 NKLSVKDNQFKF
+3252 
-3264 SVYYAGHTDG
+3264 
-3274 EAVTT
+3274 
-3279 GTTGS
+3279 
-3284 GKEAEIHFG
+3284 
-3293 KISYTIS
+3293 
-3300 ELEKLVQNG
+3300 
-3309 YANKVEIDGGTRY
+3309 
-3322 VINYVVTENPSDNDA
+3322 
-3337 MQQNTEAKGVQVFVE
+3337 
-3352 DNGDGTLSVES
+3352 
-3363 EGADHLDFEN
+3363 
-3373 RYKSGEAKVALE
+3373 
-3385 GLKVLEGRSLQ
+3385 
-3396 AEEFTF
+3396 
-3402 TLTSEDA
+3402 
-3409 DAPMP
+3409 
-3414 EKSEVKN
+3414 
-3421 DAKGQINFG
+3421 
-3430 TITYGKDD
+3430 
-3438 LGDATEKTF
+3438 
-3447 TYQVKESGEQ
+3447 QVKEAGEQ

-3492 FAFNNTYSTTSKE
+3492 FAFNNTYSTTSKD

-3528 TFVLKDKDGKNV
+3528 TFVLKDQDGKNV

-3565 YIVKEVKG
+3565 YTVKEVKG

-3629 HGGKADNNNIGPFTG
+3629 HGGKDDNNNIGPFTG
-3644 DDSNADLYLGLM
+3644 DDSNTDLYLGLL